1 MPLWAFFTLSTMSA
15 PAQGFTLLIY
25 ISTTMLS
32 KPTGNSVTTQVSSRK
47 SAAIERSNAK
57 FNANNF
63 SIIKFMASA
72 LDFSA
77 LPRNDD

>member
-1 MPLWAFFTLSTMSA
+1 ML
-15 PAQGFTLLIY
+15 QENIKLLFLRNDQ
-25 ISTTMLS
+25 SSGRVLFCEEANT
-32 KPTGNSVTTQVSSRK
+32 VTTQLSSRK

-77 LPRNDD
+77 SPRNDD